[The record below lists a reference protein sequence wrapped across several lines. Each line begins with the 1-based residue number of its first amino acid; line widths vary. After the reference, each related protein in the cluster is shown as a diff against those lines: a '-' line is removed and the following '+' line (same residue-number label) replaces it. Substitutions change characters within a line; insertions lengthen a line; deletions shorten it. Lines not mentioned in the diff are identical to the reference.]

1 MKKHR
6 ALHWALA
13 ALCAAMF
20 SPPQDGRA
28 DPDEENPQ
36 AATLDPDYAAGKKA
50 IEARDWGRAIES
62 QVQRADARNPLG
74 IRGSG
79 LDFALWIAELKVPDT
94 FAERFKDQIEALL
107 SRRARPAKA
116 GRPKAKAESKAEI
129 PV

>member
-1 MKKHR
+1 MEQVKV
-6 ALHWALA
+6 
-13 ALCAAMF
+13 
-20 SPPQDGRA
+20 
-28 DPDEENPQ
+28 PD
-36 AATLDPDYAAGKKA
+36 TLGAFG
-50 IEARDWGRAIES
+50 G
-62 QVQRADARNPLG
+62 QG